1 MPFLVF
7 GCLALLCGFLGLL
20 LPETA
25 RRALPDTIQQAER
38 SRKDDHDDIISDVG
52 YGASPRWI
60 VQDGLIVSKSA
71 DFGSVRGSPER
82 MPPWAAT
89 ETSTDEDEKHSY
101 QPQSIDGSTLLRFVG
116 DTKTVVH
123 NETYGNGDYKQHVVL
138 CDIDE
143 TRL

>member
-20 LPETA
+20 LPETG

-38 SRKDDHDDIISDVG
+38 SRRHDQDDIISDVG

-60 VQDGLIVSKSA
+60 VQDGLIVSRPADSFSA
-71 DFGSVRGSPER
+71 AGSPER
-82 MPPWAAT
+82 TPPWAEA
-89 ETSTDEDEKHSY
+89 ETSTDGDEKLSY
-101 QPQSIDGSTLLRFVG
+101 PARSIDGTTLLRFVG
-116 DTKTVVH
+116 DVTAVH
-123 NETYGNGDYKQHVVL
+123 NETYGHGEYKQRIML